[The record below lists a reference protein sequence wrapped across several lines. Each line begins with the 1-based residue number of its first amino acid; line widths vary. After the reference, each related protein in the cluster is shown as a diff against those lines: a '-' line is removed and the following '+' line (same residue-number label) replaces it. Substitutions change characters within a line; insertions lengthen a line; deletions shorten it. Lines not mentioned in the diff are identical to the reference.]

1 MQQDKQYKMV
11 THLGFAT
18 KYYKGLYYMY
28 MLEIKILINE
38 YIHVINYLLQQWT
51 KCFAVSVDRNVTHVF
66 HRPGRMWLSN
76 HDRGSEQIQLNLK
89 NIINNIMSDKLLHK
103 FGTKI

>member
-28 MLEIKILINE
+28 MLEIKIL
-38 YIHVINYLLQQWT
+38 
-51 KCFAVSVDRNVTHVF
+51 
-66 HRPGRMWLSN
+66 M
-76 HDRGSEQIQLNLK
+76 
-89 NIINNIMSDKLLHK
+89 NIYM
-103 FGTKI
+103 